1 MAVPGNTEADGGFDR
16 DHEYLLRSMNVSPR
30 AAARLRQ
37 AGLSDS
43 ALVSLIE
50 DALFRHHMSRDDL
63 AEAVPWL
70 AAGFEPASA
79 EAWRANGFD
88 LERAQRWRDEHFGV
102 KQAAEW
108 RRLGDTPAQAREVAE
123 RFRTLGVTM
132 AEALRFLDRG
142 LTVDEICEPDAT
154 KAPRVLTSA

>member
-1 MAVPGNTEADGGFDR
+1 MAVPGSSETDGGFDR
-16 DHEYLLRSMNVSPR
+16 DHAYLLRSMNVSPR

-43 ALVSLIE
+43 ALVTLIE

-70 AAGFEPASA
+70 GAGFEPASA

-88 LERAQRWRDEHFGV
+88 VENARCWRDEHFGV

-108 RRLGDTPAQAREVAE
+108 RRLGDTPAAAREVAE
-123 RFRTLGVTM
+123 LFRKLGLTM

-142 LTVDEICEPDAT
+142 LTIDEICAPDPT
-154 KAPRVLTSA
+154 KPAQT